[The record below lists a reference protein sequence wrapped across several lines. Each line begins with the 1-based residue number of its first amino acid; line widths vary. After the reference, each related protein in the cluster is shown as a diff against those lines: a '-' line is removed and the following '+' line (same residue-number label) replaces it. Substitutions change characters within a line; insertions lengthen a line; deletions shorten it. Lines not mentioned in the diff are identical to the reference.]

1 MVRFSRSWAFV
12 SFRVFFS
19 RYQSRSFGRD
29 TDGRETGK
37 KIRRNDGE
45 LLRRNHRL
53 NSLLRGTLAE
63 KMALLAVA
71 EIPIVTHQQRGYY
84 APDVRLPDK
93 SGPSKSHRLF
103 DGENR

>member
-12 SFRVFFS
+12 FLSEFSFLVTS
-19 RYQSRSFGRD
+19 HGHLGEIQMAGR
-29 TDGRETGK
+29 RARK
-37 KIRRNDGE
+37 SRRNDGE

-71 EIPIVTHQQRGYY
+71 EIPIVTHQQRRYY
-84 APDVRLPDK
+84 APDVRLPDYT
-93 SGPSKSHRLF
+93 GV
-103 DGENR
+103 